1 MCGVVAT
8 LVNFNTNSFENSSC
22 TNCQCQVDS
31 EYGRQEKAGAS
42 VPTGDHL
49 ENCSV
54 YKNRFG
60 FIQTKKKN
68 VATYTF
74 ENFILFLSDQGKII
88 KSYTESKSRISIFLF
103 NYTFTSKIIFPC
115 VFFVLF
121 FIIISEI
128 LIEQSFNQNLH

>member
-42 VPTGDHL
+42 VPAGGHL

-74 ENFILFLSDQGKII
+74 ENFILFLSDLGKII
-88 KSYTESKSRISIFLF
+88 KSYTESKSFTYFNISVQLYFYKQNYLSICFLC
-103 NYTFTSKIIFPC
+103 S
-115 VFFVLF
+115 FF
-121 FIIISEI
+121 
-128 LIEQSFNQNLH
+128 

>member
-8 LVNFNTNSFENSSC
+8 LVNFNTNSFGNSSC

-42 VPTGDHL
+42 VPAGGHL

-88 KSYTESKSRISIFLF
+88 KSYTESKSFSYFNISVQLYFYKQNYLSICFLCSFF
-103 NYTFTSKIIFPC
+103 NYI
-115 VFFVLF
+115 
-121 FIIISEI
+121 
-128 LIEQSFNQNLH
+128 

>member
-8 LVNFNTNSFENSSC
+8 LVNFNTNSFGTSSC

-42 VPTGDHL
+42 VPAGGHL

-68 VATYTF
+68 VATYTS
-74 ENFILFLSDQGKII
+74 ENLILFLSNQGKII
-88 KSYTESKSRISIFLF
+88 KSYKESKSFLYFNNAIFVQLYFCKQNLSSHIISLF
-103 NYTFTSKIIFPC
+103 C
-115 VFFVLF
+115 
-121 FIIISEI
+121 FIIISEK
-128 LIEQSFNQNLH
+128 LCFY

>member
-74 ENFILFLSDQGKII
+74 ENFILFLSDQGKIK
-88 KSYTESKSRISIFLF
+88 KSYTESKSFSYFNISVQLYFYKQNYLSICFLC
-103 NYTFTSKIIFPC
+103 S
-115 VFFVLF
+115 FF
-121 FIIISEI
+121 
-128 LIEQSFNQNLH
+128 

>member
-1 MCGVVAT
+1 MWGSRT
-8 LVNFNTNSFENSSC
+8 LVNFNTNSFGNISC
-22 TNCQCQVDS
+22 HCQVDS

-42 VPTGDHL
+42 VPAGGHL

-74 ENFILFLSDQGKII
+74 ENLILFLCDQGKII
-88 KSYTESKSRISIFLF
+88 KSYKESKSFSFFNNDIS
-103 NYTFTSKIIFPC
+103 
-115 VFFVLF
+115 V
-121 FIIISEI
+121 
-128 LIEQSFNQNLH
+128 

>member
-1 MCGVVAT
+1 LCGVVAT
-8 LVNFNTNSFENSSC
+8 LVNFNTNSFGNSSC

-42 VPTGDHL
+42 VPAGGHL

-74 ENFILFLSDQGKII
+74 ENFILFLSDQGKIK
-88 KSYTESKSRISIFLF
+88 KSYTESKSFSYFNISVQLYFYKQNYLSICFLCFFF
-103 NYTFTSKIIFPC
+103 NYI
-115 VFFVLF
+115 
-121 FIIISEI
+121 
-128 LIEQSFNQNLH
+128 